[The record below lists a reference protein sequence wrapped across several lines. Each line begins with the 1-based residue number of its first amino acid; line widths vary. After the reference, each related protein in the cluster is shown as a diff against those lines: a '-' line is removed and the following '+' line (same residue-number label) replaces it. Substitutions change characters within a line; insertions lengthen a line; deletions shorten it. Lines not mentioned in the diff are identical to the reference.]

1 MLEDEQAGRVP
12 PPVEA
17 AGPGAPGASFDDW
30 YRSEHSRLV
39 AALLLIT
46 GDLALATESV
56 DEAFA
61 RALERWGRVRAMAS
75 PTGWTFRVAHNLS
88 RRAQWRS
95 GLERRLLARP
105 APSRRTRS
113 RGESALVSELP
124 ARQREVVV
132 MRHVAGLGEAE
143 IAEALG
149 ISRSTVSST
158 LRSAHDRLGHAIE
171 EGR

>member
-1 MLEDEQAGRVP
+1 MP
-12 PPVEA
+12 S
-17 AGPGAPGASFDDW
+17 GAQVWNDGCW
-30 YRSEHSRLV
+30 L
-39 AALLLIT
+39 
-46 GDLALATESV
+46 G
-56 DEAFA
+56 
-61 RALERWGRVRAMAS
+61 
-75 PTGWTFRVAHNLS
+75 
-88 RRAQWRS
+88 
-95 GLERRLLARP
+95 P

-113 RGESALVSELP
+113 RGWIRALVSELP

>member
-1 MLEDEQAGRVP
+1 MP
-12 PPVEA
+12 S
-17 AGPGAPGASFDDW
+17 GAQVWNDGCW
-30 YRSEHSRLV
+30 L
-39 AALLLIT
+39 
-46 GDLALATESV
+46 G
-56 DEAFA
+56 
-61 RALERWGRVRAMAS
+61 
-75 PTGWTFRVAHNLS
+75 
-88 RRAQWRS
+88 
-95 GLERRLLARP
+95 P
-105 APSRRTRS
+105 APSPTYPLPRVDL
-113 RGESALVSELP
+113 ALVSELP